1 MRRGVRLSKEV
12 EEARQQLRGNA
23 GTRIPYA
30 DFDQFLAAA
39 RHTNIY
45 LAARLRV
52 FRRVVQQIAVCRY
65 RVESIPTVKDQC
77 PKETLKNPRRRN
89 GKA

>member
-52 FRRVVQQIAVCRY
+52 FGRVVQQIAERLGKP
-65 RVESIPTVKDQC
+65 RQIPIMS
-77 PKETLKNPRRRN
+77 LSRAIHSH
-89 GKA
+89 GKRSMS